1 MKLILHNIKL
11 SICIIGLIGFV
22 PLSAQQEPSTKAF
35 SKIIIGGNFVWNS
48 SIGDL
53 DEYWTSDNGLD
64 GFIQTLFYAG
74 DIKISFTYIPFKGKD
89 EYHPD
94 FNSYY
99 INLGWKENLNI
110 TNDISLNVGAKI
122 GSFMMS
128 FQDDTLSAFRNQES
142 EIGVAAEAGI
152 KFGVS
157 SAIDIHFNANFLSVF
172 TSRRIK
178 LFNLFA
184 GVSYAFTSPKWL
196 REIAE

>member
-64 GFIQTLFYAG
+64 GFIQTPFYAG

-89 EYHPD
+89 GYHPD

-99 INLGWKENLNI
+99 
-110 TNDISLNVGAKI
+110 
-122 GSFMMS
+122 
-128 FQDDTLSAFRNQES
+128 R
-142 EIGVAAEAGI
+142 
-152 KFGVS
+152 
-157 SAIDIHFNANFLSVF
+157 
-172 TSRRIK
+172 
-178 LFNLFA
+178 LFSKYR
-184 GVSYAFTSPKWL
+184 V
-196 REIAE
+196 I